1 MTDTSGPPSPAPLA
15 FYDPSSSSW
24 RTSQATFLSDST
36 PSSVTLPAWG
46 TTHGGALYERS
57 TPALVTVD
65 PGCLLLP
72 TPTAQESDPTEEYVE
87 AMRDRFDPEA
97 RMYLPGRKWHAQRTL
112 SRVAS
117 MLGSWLRGDAT
128 PKPSPATPPLSVD
141 DPPTL
146 WTSETSSPLASPNG

>member
-1 MTDTSGPPSPAPLA
+1 MSDTSGPSSPTPLA
-15 FYDPSSSSW
+15 FYDPDSSSW
-24 RTSQATFLSDST
+24 KTSQATFLSDST
-36 PSSVTLPAWG
+36 SSSVTLPAWG
-46 TTHGGALYERS
+46 MTLGGALFERG
-57 TPALVTVD
+57 TPALVIAD

-87 AMRDRFDPEA
+87 AMREHFDPEA

-128 PKPSPATPPLSVD
+128 PPQSPATLSPSAG

-146 WTSETSSPLASPNG
+146 WTSETSSLPASPSG